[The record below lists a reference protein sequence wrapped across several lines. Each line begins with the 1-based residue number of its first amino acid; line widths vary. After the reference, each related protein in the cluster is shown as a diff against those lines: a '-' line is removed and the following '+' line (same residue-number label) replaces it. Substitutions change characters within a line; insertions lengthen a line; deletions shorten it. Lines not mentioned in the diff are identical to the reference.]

1 MTTPSTRS
9 LNTQVSSQEEAPRRF
24 PFTHV
29 IYYAVLIFFTIAL
42 LLPVMWLVLASFKT
56 NAEILSASGFFPEQ
70 FRLQGYR
77 DALTQVA
84 LGRFFLNSFI
94 VSTSSTILTILI
106 ASMAAYP
113 LSRFKFP
120 FRDTLSLIFS
130 LGIVVPVTSLIVP
143 EVLII
148 RWLGLTDTK
157 VGLILLYTAL
167 FFPLSFVI
175 LRAFFMS
182 IPYQIEEAAIIDG
195 ASYWTLLFRLIM
207 PLSVP
212 GISTVGVL
220 VFIFTWNEFLYALLL
235 ISSQEN
241 RTVQIAIRF
250 FTSTFDFNLPGMYA
264 AITMVM
270 IVPITVFL
278 LLQERVVSGLTAGAT
293 KF

>member
-1 MTTPSTRS
+1 MTTTRS
-9 LNTQVSSQEEAPRRF
+9 HSIDTETSPQQQERGGF
-24 PFTHV
+24 PFTQV
-29 IYYAVLIFFTIAL
+29 IYYAVLVFFTFVL
-42 LLPVMWLVLASFKT
+42 LLPVIWLVLASFKT
-56 NAEILSASGFFPEQ
+56 NSEILSASGFFPEQ

-113 LSRFKFP
+113 LSRFRFP
-120 FRDTLSLIFS
+120 LRGTITLIFS

-148 RWLGLTDTK
+148 RWLRLTDTK
-157 VGLILLYTAL
+157 IGLILLYTAL

-182 IPYQIEEAAIIDG
+182 IPHEIEEAAIIDG

-235 ISSQEN
+235 ISSEEN

-270 IVPITVFL
+270 IVPIIVFL